1 MLEIL
6 LVFIGIV
13 IGVFLGVLIAMMR
26 LKSVSAGVLVIS
38 EDYFEGT
45 STYLNLKVDPT
56 EIADANY
63 VTLQVRSVK
72 SQK

>member
-13 IGVFLGVLIAMMR
+13 IGVFLGVPIAMMR